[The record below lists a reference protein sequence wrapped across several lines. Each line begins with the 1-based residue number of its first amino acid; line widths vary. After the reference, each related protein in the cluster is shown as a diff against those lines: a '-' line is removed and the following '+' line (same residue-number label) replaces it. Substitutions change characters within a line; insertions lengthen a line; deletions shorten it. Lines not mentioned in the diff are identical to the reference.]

1 MIAQMKRAFEKRW
14 GLLAHGCCLR
24 GGETS
29 EERLERKVRRKVR
42 MDVKQA
48 YLWDQQLTGCEGDER
63 EMRLIELARF
73 EQLSSIEQAKIKR
86 SIDSHLMIDRF
97 AS

>member
-29 EERLERKVRRKVR
+29 EERLERKVR

-73 EQLSSIEQAKIKR
+73 EQLSSIEQARIKR